1 MSQTTVSFRIDE
13 NLKNDL
19 ENVCGELGMSMTTAF
34 TVFAKKVCR
43 EKRIPFEI
51 SVDPFYSLSNM
62 NALEESIKQYEQ
74 GKVVVKNISELE
86 APENE

>member
-1 MSQTTVSFRIDE
+1 MSQTTVRFRIDE